1 MKIMKKI
8 IKPLITNR
16 AEILKYFKTERI
28 FALLLQNDKKKKSEE
43 KEQSIKRKC
52 QKNISRIWNIIYYN
66 ESSD

>member
-28 FALLLQNDKKKKSEE
+28 FALLLQNDKKKKKVRRERT
-43 KEQSIKRKC
+43 I
-52 QKNISRIWNIIYYN
+52 
-66 ESSD
+66 D

>member
-28 FALLLQNDKKKKSEE
+28 FALLLQNDKKKKKKS
-43 KEQSIKRKC
+43 QKRKNDRL
-52 QKNISRIWNIIYYN
+52 KENVKRIYREFEI
-66 ESSD
+66 